1 MSDGIDRYLEEL
13 RRELGGSDP
22 AMIQDALFDAE
33 EHLQSALHQAR
44 QGAAETGEEALLARV
59 LEEYGQPAEVAA
71 AYREFETRSPLPLAA
86 PPPPPLPRSPF
97 QRFFRVLGDPR
108 AYAALLF
115 GLFSLITGIL
125 YFTWAVT
132 GLSLSLG
139 LMPLVIGLPFFGL
152 FLFSMQGFALVE
164 GRLIETM
171 LGIRMPRRPPRSPSG
186 SGLWGKFKAR
196 LKDPR
201 TWTTF
206 LYMILKLPLG
216 VLSFSILV
224 VLLAYSLELILL
236 PVMQL
241 AFGIPLFVV
250 DDMRFLVPIWA
261 MPILMLAG
269 FLDLIVLLHLSRW
282 VGRVYGGS
290 AKAMLVRG

>member
-1 MSDGIDRYLEEL
+1 MSEGIHRYLEEL

-22 AMIQDALFDAE
+22 AMIQDALSDAA
-33 EHLQSALHQAR
+33 EHLESALQQAQR
-44 QGAAETGEEALLARV
+44 GSPGTDDGTLLSQV
-59 LEEYGQPAEVAA
+59 LEEYGQPAEVAQ
-71 AYREFETRSPLPLAA
+71 AYRDFESRSPLPFA
-86 PPPPPLPRSPF
+86 PPPAAPAPRSPF
-97 QRFFRVLGDPR
+97 RRFFGVLGEPR

-132 GLSLSLG
+132 GLSLSIG

-152 FLFSMQGFALVE
+152 FLFSMQGFAWVE
-164 GRLIETM
+164 GRLIEVM
-171 LGIRMPRRPPRSPSG
+171 LGIRMPRRPARTPSG

-196 LKDPR
+196 LTDPR

-206 LYMILKLPLG
+206 LYMILKLPFG
-216 VLSFSILV
+216 VLSFSLLV
-224 VLLAYSLELILL
+224 VLLAYSLELIAL
-236 PVMQL
+236 PILQIAL
-241 AFGIPLFVV
+241 GFPLFVI
-250 DDMRFLVPIWA
+250 DDVRFMVPIWV

-269 FLDLIVLLHLSRW
+269 FLDIVVLLHFSRR
-282 VGRVYGGS
+282 VGKVYGGM